1 MKIISSTDNKTV
13 KQIKKLH
20 EKKGRDRENAFIV
33 EGEKL
38 VTEAIENNAEI
49 QILIFRTRAIEGY
62 VLPDTSEVIVMTED
76 VFDGLVDTVT
86 PQPVMAVVKKP
97 EIHKPQ
103 ANESNNNGY
112 IVLDNLQDPGNV
124 GTIIR
129 TAEAAGFKGILTVK
143 GTADPFSQ
151 KVVRAAAGAIFRIPI
166 IALSDEAE
174 ALTYLENRKIRPIVC
189 DASGENFHTEC
200 NLKGDVAFIMGNEGN
215 GISKYF
221 MDNVKESVA
230 IKMQKSSESLNV
242 AIAAAILM
250 FEKNRQEEY

>member
-13 KQIKKLH
+13 KQLKKLH
-20 EKKGRDRENAFIV
+20 EKKGRDKENAFIV

-38 VTEAIENNAEI
+38 TIEAIENNAEI
-49 QILIFRTRAIEGY
+49 LIIIFRGSIIEGFRI
-62 VLPDTSEVIVMTED
+62 PDTADVVVMTEEL
-76 VFDGLVDTVT
+76 FDNLVDTVT
-86 PQPVMAVVKKP
+86 PQPVMAIVKKP
-97 EIHKPQ
+97 TLQMPE
-103 ANESNNNGY
+103 ACESNKDGY
-112 IVLDNLQDPGNV
+112 IVLDSIQDPGNV

-129 TAEAAGFKGILTVK
+129 TAEAAGFKGILSVK

-166 IALSDEAE
+166 ITLENEEE
-174 ALTYLENRKIRPIVC
+174 ALTYLITKNIRPLIC
-189 DASGENFHTEC
+189 DASADSFHTDC
-200 NLKGDVAFIMGNEGN
+200 NLKGDVAFIVGNEGN

-221 MDNVKESVA
+221 LDNINDSVA

-250 FEKNRQEEY
+250 FEKNRQEAY